1 MISCQGLSKKDL
13 CFEGQWWLWKREPW
27 VMGRPV
33 RWGLHWGWALDLP
46 ASLSTCE
53 VCPGYH
59 FQTQTGFHLFIPT
72 NWRNGLSFSKS
83 YLLVLINF
91 SCITKNNRLDFF
103 NHRNLFLTIL
113 EAGSPRSRCHHDHS
127 FSVDSGLQRAILCLC
142 LHIVFCVCMC
152 VGGDRNE
159 ASF

>member
-1 MISCQGLSKKDL
+1 MEFYCLALGTSSWKWFGSYQQN
-13 CFEGQWWLWKREPW
+13 ETWLQCH
-27 VMGRPV
+27 
-33 RWGLHWGWALDLP
+33 RWLDD
-46 ASLSTCE
+46 
-53 VCPGYH
+53 
-59 FQTQTGFHLFIPT
+59 
-72 NWRNGLSFSKS
+72 SFSKS

-159 ASF
+159 ASFWKGTDFIMKALPSWAHLKLFISQRPSLQIAPLWRF